1 MRVSPN
7 RFCLSAP
14 WPAVTKKR
22 LENTLFSKRTG
33 HFSCSACGLSPE
45 VQPSW
50 RLARVLALL
59 LGFGKV
65 CGFTGRADGPP
76 GTEQV
81 DLHPGDWSFPVA
93 PCIQEVRASNPLR
106 EQGEERRREA
116 ARSAGRCEG
125 ERRRWDSLV
134 ERSRDWRVERRGEE
148 ISRRS
153 SRPTRVRCRR
163 DQISAALRRVA
174 RRRVGRILVEERHAR
189 WARCVARSAVERG
202 DEGMEGASRRW
213 VESNGDW

>member
-153 SRPTRVRCRR
+153 SRPTRVRRR
-163 DQISAALRRVA
+163 RGQISAALRRVA
-174 RRRVGRILVEERHAR
+174 RRRVGRILVEGHAR
-189 WARCVARSAVERG
+189 VARSAVERG

>member
-1 MRVSPN
+1 MYLQIDSVCKRRGQQSQK
-7 RFCLSAP
+7 RK
-14 WPAVTKKR
+14 KKR

-153 SRPTRVRCRR
+153 SRPTRVRRR
-163 DQISAALRRVA
+163 RGQISAALRRVA

-189 WARCVARSAVERG
+189 VARSAVERG

-213 VESNGDW
+213 VESNG

>member
-1 MRVSPN
+1 M
-7 RFCLSAP
+7 
-14 WPAVTKKR
+14 
-22 LENTLFSKRTG
+22 FSKRTG

-213 VESNGDW
+213 VESNG

>member
-153 SRPTRVRCRR
+153 SRPTRVRRR
-163 DQISAALRRVA
+163 RGQISAALRRVA

>member
-33 HFSCSACGLSPE
+33 HFSCSARGLSPE

-153 SRPTRVRCRR
+153 SRPTRVRRR
-163 DQISAALRRVA
+163 RGQISAALRRVA
-174 RRRVGRILVEERHAR
+174 RRRVGRILVEERHAW
-189 WARCVARSAVERG
+189 WARCVVARTAVERG
-202 DEGMEGASRRW
+202 NEGMERASRRW
-213 VESNGDW
+213 VESDG

>member
-7 RFCLSAP
+7 RFCLFGCVRQ
-14 WPAVTKKR
+14 AVTRKAEKKKR
-22 LENTLFSKRTG
+22 VLKRTG
-33 HFSCSACGLSPE
+33 PSSPLSSE

-50 RLARVLALL
+50 RLARVLAML

-65 CGFTGRADGPP
+65 CGFTARANGPP

-81 DLHPGDWSFPVA
+81 DLHPGDGSFPVA

-213 VESNGDW
+213 IES

>member
-1 MRVSPN
+1 M
-7 RFCLSAP
+7 
-14 WPAVTKKR
+14 
-22 LENTLFSKRTG
+22 FSKRTG

-153 SRPTRVRCRR
+153 SRPTRVRRR
-163 DQISAALRRVA
+163 RGQISAALRRVA
-174 RRRVGRILVEERHAR
+174 RRRVGRILVEERNAW
-189 WARCVARSAVERG
+189 WARCVVARSAVARG

-213 VESNGDW
+213 VESNG